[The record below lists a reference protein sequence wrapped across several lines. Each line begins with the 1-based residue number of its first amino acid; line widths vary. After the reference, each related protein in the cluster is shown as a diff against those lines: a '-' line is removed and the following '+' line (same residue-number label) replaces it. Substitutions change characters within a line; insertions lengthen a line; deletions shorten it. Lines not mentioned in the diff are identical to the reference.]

1 MTLTRRATLG
11 LIAVTPLLAAPALA
25 MTPRIYAEGG
35 IAIDGSDPVAY
46 FDGNGPVPGDPA
58 LTHDW
63 QGATWRFA
71 TEANRAAFAATPE
84 RFAPQYGGWCAWAVS
99 RNYTAST
106 IPEAWTLEGG
116 KLYLNFNRRIQRRFE
131 RDLAGNIAKADA
143 NWPAV
148 LTA

>member
-1 MTLTRRATLG
+1 M
-11 LIAVTPLLAAPALA
+11 
-25 MTPRIYAEGG
+25 PRSG